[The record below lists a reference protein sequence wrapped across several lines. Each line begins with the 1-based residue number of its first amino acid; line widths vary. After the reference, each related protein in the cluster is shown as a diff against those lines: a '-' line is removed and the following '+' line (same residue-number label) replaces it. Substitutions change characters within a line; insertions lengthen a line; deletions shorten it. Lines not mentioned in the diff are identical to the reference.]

1 VGPGDEGSR
10 SCALA
15 VSNVP
20 TALKGVFSSG
30 HLRVDLPLLLALLQE
45 EVRGASLGCP

>member
-1 VGPGDEGSR
+1 M
-10 SCALA
+10 
-15 VSNVP
+15 SNVP